1 MASPELLT
9 TNPLSCIANR
19 FDHVEVATSDIERLE
34 ELWNRVG
41 FARTQ
46 EKKDASGTSR
56 LLVQGHT
63 RVVLTLGAPGTF
75 AAEYVAKHGDGF
87 CSLAYSVT
95 DAKATYETALARG
108 AESSLAPT
116 TTRDEWDGNAVT
128 TTFAAIKSIGDLRA
142 TFVDRKAKLNGQ
154 EIGTFDMNAPFS
166 AGYRPSKSP
175 RPIENVGLLS
185 MDHLTNNVE
194 MGQMERWA
202 KYYRDIFGWVET
214 RYFDVRTDQTGI
226 NSKVLQSPDHGVR
239 IPINQA
245 TEKKSQVQEFC
256 DRHKGAGVQH
266 LAITTNDII
275 KSVRAMKEKGFVF
288 LDPPPDTYYEDLPK
302 RVPGI
307 KEDIKELQ
315 SLGIL
320 ADGDDKCYMLQ
331 IFTRDQIGPFFFEVI
346 QRRGHMGFGD
356 GNFKALFEAVE
367 KDQKRRG
374 VL

>member
-1 MASPELLT
+1 MSTPHLQT
-9 TNPLSCIANR
+9 TSELSCLANR
-19 FDHVEVATSDIERLE
+19 FDHVEVATADIESLE
-34 ELWNRVG
+34 ALWNRIG

-46 EKKDASGTSR
+46 ERRDASGISR
-56 LLVQGHT
+56 LMIQGHT
-63 RVVLTLGAPGTF
+63 RVILTQGAPGSF

-87 CSLAYSVT
+87 CSLAYSVE
-95 DAKATYETALARG
+95 DAKKTYEIALSRG
-108 AESSLAPT
+108 AESALIPSST
-116 TTRDEWDGNAVT
+116 EDKWDQNAVRT
-128 TTFAAIKSIGDLRA
+128 VFAAIHSIGDLRA
-142 TFVDRKAKLNGQ
+142 TFVERHARLKGKDV
-154 EIGTFDMNAPFS
+154 GTFDLEAPF
-166 AGYRPSKSP
+166 APGFRPSHSP
-175 RPIENVGLLS
+175 RPVEKLGLLS

-202 KYYRDIFGWVET
+202 KHYRDIFGWIET

-245 TEKKSQVQEFC
+245 TEAKSQVQEFC

-275 KSVRAMKEKGFVF
+275 KTVRAMKEKGFIF
-288 LDPPPDTYYEDLPK
+288 LDPPPATYYEQLPK

-307 KEDIKELQ
+307 KEPLEELQ

-356 GNFKALFEAVE
+356 GNFRALFEAVE
-367 KDQKRRG
+367 ADQRRRG